1 MTDETQTNVR
11 TERLLDGGLLLIAL
25 GAAGLAVSLFLDWYG
40 VGFGGNISAWT
51 AFEVVDLILAVLALA
66 ALVAVAERLFVRG
79 RPALLPPWVSVVCG
93 PVALLII
100 CVELI
105 DEPPAAGSSA
115 ATLEVGAWIAFAAAG
130 LMTIG
135 ALLSNLRISIAVGR
149 REESAARPAPSTT
162 ADPEAE
168 TRRYPTE

>member
-1 MTDETQTNVR
+1 MADETQTTVR

-40 VGFGGNISAWT
+40 VAFGQSISAWT

-66 ALVAVAERLFVRG
+66 ALVAIAERLFVHG
-79 RPALLPPWVSVVCG
+79 RPHLLPPWVTVVCG
-93 PVALLII
+93 PIALLII
-100 CVELI
+100 CVQLI
-105 DEPPAAGSSA
+105 DEPPAAGGSSA
-115 ATLEVGAWIAFAAAG
+115 SIEVGAWIAFAAAG

-135 ALLSNLRISIAVGR
+135 ALLSNLRISLVVGR
-149 REESAARPAPSTT
+149 REATAASPSTP
-162 ADPEAE
+162 ADPDAE

>member
-1 MTDETQTNVR
+1 MADEEQATVT

-40 VGFGGNISAWT
+40 VAFGENISAWT

-66 ALVAVAERLFVRG
+66 ALVAIAERLFVQG
-79 RPALLPPWVSVVCG
+79 RPSLLPTWVHLVCG
-93 PVALLII
+93 PIALVIV

-105 DEPPAAGSSA
+105 DEPPAAGGSA
-115 ATLEVGAWIAFAAAG
+115 ATIEVGAWIAFAGAAV
-130 LMTIG
+130 MTIG
-135 ALLSNLRISIAVGR
+135 ALLSNLRISVVVGG
-149 REESAARPAPSTT
+149 RERPAR
-162 ADPEAE
+162 ADPETE

>member
-1 MTDETQTNVR
+1 MTDEAQTTVR

-40 VGFGGNISAWT
+40 VAFGQNISAWT
-51 AFEVVDLILAVLALA
+51 AFEVVDLILAILAIA
-66 ALVAVAERLFVRG
+66 ALVAIAERLFVHG
-79 RPALLPPWVSVVCG
+79 RPLLLPAWVSLVCG
-93 PVALLII
+93 PLALLIV

-105 DEPPAAGSSA
+105 DEPPAAGGSA
-115 ATLEVGAWIAFAAAG
+115 ATIEVGAWIAFAAAAV
-130 LMTIG
+130 MTVG
-135 ALLSNLRISIAVGR
+135 ALLSQMRVSLVVRR
-149 REESAARPAPSTT
+149 REAAAAQPSMT

>member
-1 MTDETQTNVR
+1 MSDEAQTTIR

-40 VGFGGNISAWT
+40 VSFGPKISAWT
-51 AFEVVDLILAVLALA
+51 AFEIVDLILAVLAIA
-66 ALVAVAERLFVRG
+66 ALVAIAERLFVRG
-79 RPALLPPWVSVVCG
+79 RPPLLPAWVNLVTG
-93 PVALLII
+93 PVALLIV

-105 DEPPAAGSSA
+105 DEPPAAGGSA
-115 ATLEVGAWIAFAAAG
+115 ATIEVGAWIAFAAAAV
-130 LMTIG
+130 MTVG
-135 ALLSNLRISIAVGR
+135 ALISQMRISLVVGR
-149 REESAARPAPSTT
+149 REAAAAQPSTP